1 VEGRRKNEIKGK
13 GNTRFDEK
21 LSLSIAKAFKQG

>member
-13 GNTRFDEK
+13 GNPRLDEK
-21 LSLSIAKAFKQG
+21 LSLSIAKVFKQG